1 MRLPMTDLFREEWK
15 RWDLKFCCEDCG
27 HLDPRTQRCAHGWPD
42 REHRVAYYQDADCE
56 EVIFCKEF
64 ELL

>member
-27 HLDPRTQRCAHGWPD
+27 HLDPVTQRCAHGWPD

>member
-1 MRLPMTDLFREEWK
+1 MRLPMTDLFRREWK
-15 RWDLKFCCEDCG
+15 EWDLRFCCEDCG
-27 HLDPRTQRCAHGWPD
+27 HLDPVTQSCAHGWPD
-42 REHRVAYYQDADCE
+42 KEHRVAYYQSSDCK